1 MTPQKRLPQFLT
13 WKERLDIRA
22 KVLRTY
28 AEAITACT
36 RKFTTGY
43 GLHIANE
50 FQSTLLR
57 HWNQFVRA
65 EEPLIPGN
73 RNTHAPSSLTGTNK
87 PTPPAPAARENT
99 RTDKSVSFANIAK
112 NASRQAPGN
121 VHVHP
126 HRRQNTTIAD
136 RTDRRVLLRLKSGSS
151 FFEKGLQIR
160 LALKDKLAIA
170 SQDIQDIKPTNTGWA
185 IVARNEKIQ
194 QLILEKQ
201 NEWGPCIDLDIAEKQ
216 IPWHTYLI
224 KNFPKT
230 LHSWDGT
237 LLDFKE
243 TIEEEIE
250 AQTGQKPE
258 RWHVSQKPNK
268 EDPTKATLVIS
279 FLKPLNSNFRLLGQ
293 GSYSFKLTKPKKLS
307 QCTHCW
313 NFHPPTRC
321 IATKVCVHCG
331 VKDDVHSADSCN
343 NTTKCANCYGS
354 HEANYEN
361 CFARPQKLRGSFQK
375 LSKTQLIYARQ
386 LGQEDFKRKNKAQQ
400 TDDSDKLPLAVEQ
413 GDEDVCPLQDAEMSG
428 TEPIQTTQVPE
439 TNPVNIVDHEGIG
452 VDTPGEREKEKDDEE
467 TEEEAAGEEEA
478 GEDEEEEEEEAE
490 EEEIEEALPPPAQS
504 YPTGANT
511 KQDPRVI
518 PKHHFY
524 ITGKGASQTA
534 AKQNST
540 TSTSTTKDPYFTIK
554 KQFRPQPRTD
564 DIEPPSEATVQEPP
578 SETTSR
584 GIIEVRTPRRTSAA
598 HSPPSSPPLAARRR
612 DQSPSKIRRI
622 SIRPPNV
629 DKGEGAHCAALQ
641 LAFQEGYNIVLIQE
655 PNTSYNAQ
663 KGLCRT
669 QHHPGFL
676 CFSPVDSW
684 TNNLTRPRV
693 LTYVR
698 IDGSIQAEQ
707 LLPARHRDLLW
718 VQVNG
723 TTILNIYNRPEEET
737 SLDLIES
744 WTPPNRCV
752 VAGDMN
758 AFHPSWQA
766 DRQASQDGTRIFNWT
781 QEHDLI
787 LLNDPETSTTMPRL
801 NKRFSTIDLVFS
813 NIATATAT
821 IEEHL
826 TTGSLHYTVGTEV
839 PDNESIPR
847 TPGKIHV
854 GLPEEIKAFA
864 KHVASA
870 ASSLPR
876 CIRSR
881 QDIDDVAAQLL
892 QVLQDAA
899 KACGRMSRGKRAR
912 QNPWWSKAC
921 KEAHESLRA
930 ARYTA
935 ESRHGEDVQRARIY
949 FKRTIRRAKRNFWRT
964 VVADITNPA
973 DIFRITRWIKP
984 RQQLQPP
991 PIQHGNEVYTTN
1003 LERANIL
1010 RKEKLERRD
1019 ASDDI
1024 PDPWTPTVSP
1034 TQQIPFSSHIP
1045 VSEAQDAL
1053 LKTGNTTPGMDGITT
1068 KMLQAIWPSIS
1079 QVTTLLYNACLALGY
1094 HPSPFKTAEVAMIPK
1109 LNKRYLSDISA
1120 WRPIS
1125 LLSCLSKGLERVIG
1139 RRLAYLAIKHK
1150 VLHPNQAGALPK
1162 RSATDIVTALVY
1174 DVERAVG
1181 NGKVAT
1187 IVTMDVKGAFDA
1199 ILPNRLVLRLR
1210 QQGWPDFLV
1219 WWIHHFVSHR
1229 RALVRFQDAKT
1240 EPAELPC
1247 GLPQG
1252 SPISPILYLL
1262 ATTPIY
1268 SLPGATER
1276 YGYADDTAMLFT
1288 GDTLEETTAKANT
1301 AIAEMEAW
1309 GQQEA
1314 FSFDPD
1320 KTEVMHFSRKQN
1332 RSSPP
1337 VSHQGREVKA
1347 QKSMRWLGVWLDRKL
1362 TFNTHIEKWSLKAN
1376 KVISQLRFVNNTVRG
1391 TSAIAARRAVYAVA
1405 LPTLLYGLHTWFPGF
1420 PSETTH
1426 RRERTITKTQLSKL
1440 QVILNKACHAVL
1452 PVWKTTPRVILWK
1465 EAGIPPADVIL
1476 KQMQARTALRYAM
1489 LDAAHPIAR
1498 RLRQA
1503 QHEVDQSNH
1512 PTVHSRTLRRQSRLL
1527 RTAACTKGVERPKL
1541 IPRRFKDTIPTESAD
1556 RRPPKETAVRQFQH
1570 WLKEKPPGYVVFSDG
1585 SKTEMD
1591 TAGYGFAVFHNGRL
1605 VDWGCGQLGCREV
1618 FDAEIHGAV
1627 EGLGCA
1633 VLANFTNEPI
1643 TVCMDNTSV
1652 IDCIGAT
1659 APNSSQAS
1667 FRAFQKIGDKYPYQ
1681 ASVKW
1686 CPGHSN
1692 IFGNELADLLA
1703 KQGAN
1708 LPVPE
1713 HLPSV
1718 SYRRRQVK
1726 GQIAVDYQQWWQGME
1741 KATYSSLGLAAE
1753 LRKLPEL
1760 ALPRRLLGYLLAA
1773 RSHHGDFADYHERFH
1788 PGQAT
1793 LECPCGRQKS
1803 PTHLFYCRKVPHHLR
1818 ARLAPDP
1825 EAAIGRFLGR
1835 SYKVYLRVADFYY
1848 TKINK
1853 RY

>member
-1 MTPQKRLPQFLT
+1 MVISQPATPERGAGAQLDQQYLDSFNFRARQQLLKTGPPVTLQPFQHCSSPSRSLT
-13 WKERLDIRA
+13 AYDRDRGHRRNRRPDTGTQNSSTNRFAALAEEDDATATPTPIFDLEAETEEIIKTQKERLDIRA

-28 AEAITACT
+28 ADAITACT

-73 RNTHAPSSLTGTNK
+73 KDTHAPSSLTGTNK

-112 NASRQAPGN
+112 NASRQTPGD

-194 QLILEKQ
+194 QLIFEKQ

-224 KNFPKT
+224 KDFPKT

-258 RWHVSQKPNK
+258 RWHVSQKPNN

-321 IATKVCVHCG
+321 IVTKVCVRCG
-331 VKDDVHSADSCN
+331 VKDDMHNADSCD
-343 NTTKCANCYGS
+343 NTTKCANCHGA

-375 LSKTQLIYARQ
+375 LSKTQLIYARR
-386 LGQEDFKRKNKAQQ
+386 LGQEDFKRKNSTQQ
-400 TDDSDKLPLAVEQ
+400 ADSYQLPPAVEQ
-413 GDEDVCPLQDAEMSG
+413 GEEDAYPLQDAEMSG
-428 TEPIQTTQVPE
+428 TEPTQTIQAPE
-439 TNPVNIVDHEGIG
+439 TNSVNIVDHEGRG
-452 VDTPGEREKEKDDEE
+452 VDTQGEKEKEKDDEE

-478 GEDEEEEEEEAE
+478 EEDEEEEEEEAE
-490 EEEIEEALPPPAQS
+490 EEDIEEALPPPAQS

-511 KQDPRVI
+511 KHDPRVI

-534 AKQNST
+534 TNQNST
-540 TSTSTTKDPYFTIK
+540 INTSTTKNPYFTIK

-564 DIEPPSEATVQEPP
+564 DIEPPSEATARESP
-578 SETTSR
+578 SEATSR
-584 GIIEVRTPRRTSAA
+584 EIIEVHR
-598 HSPPSSPPLAARRR
+598 
-612 DQSPSKIRRI
+612 KI
-622 SIRPPNV
+622 
-629 DKGEGAHCAALQ
+629 H
-641 LAFQEGYNIVLIQE
+641 
-655 PNTSYNAQ
+655 
-663 KGLCRT
+663 
-669 QHHPGFL
+669 
-676 CFSPVDSW
+676 
-684 TNNLTRPRV
+684 
-693 LTYVR
+693 
-698 IDGSIQAEQ
+698 AEQ

-737 SLDLIES
+737 SLDIIES

-766 DRQASQDGTRIFNWT
+766 DRRASQDGRRIFNWT
-781 QEHDLI
+781 QEHDLV
-787 LLNDPETSTTMPRL
+787 LLNDPETSTTMPKL
-801 NKRFSTIDLVFS
+801 NKRSSTIDLVFS
-813 NIATATAT
+813 NIPTATAT
-821 IEEHL
+821 VEEYL
-826 TTGSLHYTVGTEV
+826 TTGSLHYTIGTEI
-839 PDNESIPR
+839 PDNESSPR
-847 TPGKIHV
+847 TPGKVHV
-854 GLPEEIKAFA
+854 SLPEEIKAFS

-870 ASSLPR
+870 APSLPSF
-876 CIRSR
+876 IRSR
-881 QDIDDVAAQLL
+881 QDIDDAAGQLL
-892 QVLQDAA
+892 QILQDAA
-899 KACGRMSRGKRAR
+899 KACGRLSKGKRAR
-912 QNPWWSKAC
+912 QNPWWSKEC
-921 KEAHESLRA
+921 NEAHESLRA
-930 ARYTA
+930 ARYTT
-935 ESRHGEDVQRARIY
+935 ESRHGEEVQRARIHL
-949 FKRTIRRAKRNFWRT
+949 KRTVRRAKRNFWRT
-964 VVADITNPA
+964 IVADITDQA
-973 DIFRITRWIKP
+973 DIFRSVPTSFARRSSKD
-984 RQQLQPP
+984 
-991 PIQHGNEVYTTN
+991 GTTN

-1019 ASDDI
+1019 VSDDI
-1024 PDPWTPTVSP
+1024 PDPWIPTASP
-1034 TQQIPFSSHIP
+1034 TQQIPFSAHIP
-1045 VSEAQDAL
+1045 ISEAQDAL
-1053 LKTGNTTPGMDGITT
+1053 LRTGNTTPGMDGITT

-1079 QVTTLLYNACLALGY
+1079 HVTTLLYNACLTLGY
-1094 HPSPFKTAEVAMIPK
+1094 HPTPFKTAEVAMIPK
-1109 LNKRYLSDISA
+1109 LNKRDLSDISA

-1125 LLSCLSKGLERVIG
+1125 LLSWLSKGWNE
-1139 RRLAYLAIKHK
+1139 YK

-1162 RSATDIVTALVY
+1162 RSATDIVTALLY
-1174 DVERAVG
+1174 DVERALG
-1181 NGKVAT
+1181 NGKMAT
-1187 IVTMDVKGAFDA
+1187 LVTMDVKGAFDA
-1199 ILPNRLVLRLR
+1199 ILPNRLILRLR
-1210 QQGWPDFLV
+1210 RQGWPVFLI
-1219 WWIHHFVSHR
+1219 WWIYHFVSHR
-1229 RALVRFQDAKT
+1229 KALVRFQDAKT

-1276 YGYADDTAMLFT
+1276 YGYADDTAMLFV

-1301 AIAEMEAW
+1301 AITAMETW

-1320 KTEVMHFSRKQN
+1320 KTEVMHFSRKRN
-1332 RSSPP
+1332 SSSPP
-1337 VSHQGREVKA
+1337 VSHQGKEIKA
-1347 QKSMRWLGVWLDRKL
+1347 QKAMRWLGVWLDRRL
-1362 TFNTHIEKWSLKAN
+1362 TFNTHIEKWSLKAE

-1391 TSAIAARRAVYAVA
+1391 TSAVAARRAIYAVA
-1405 LPTLLYGLHTWFPGF
+1405 LPTLFYGLDTWFPGF
-1420 PSETTH
+1420 LSESTH
-1426 RRERTITKTQLSKL
+1426 KGARTITKTHAHKGARTITKTHLSKL

-1452 PVWKTTPRVILWK
+1452 PVWKTTPQVVLWK
-1465 EAGIPPADVIL
+1465 EAGIPPADIIL
-1476 KQMQARTALRYAM
+1476 KQQQARTALRYAT
-1489 LDAAHPIAR
+1489 LDVAHPVSR

-1503 QHEVDQSNH
+1503 QHELDQSNH
-1512 PTVHSRTLRRQSRLL
+1512 PTTRSQTLQRDSRLL
-1527 RTAACTKGVERPKL
+1527 RTAPWAKEVERPRL
-1541 IPRRFKDTIPTESAD
+1541 IARRFNDNIPTEAGGE
-1556 RRPPKETAVRQFQH
+1556 RPPKETAAVEFQR
-1570 WLKEKPPGYVVFSDG
+1570 WLEDKPPGYVVFSDG
-1585 SKTEMD
+1585 SKTERD
-1591 TAGYGFAVFHNGRL
+1591 TAGYGYAVFHNGRL
-1605 VDWGCGQLGCREV
+1605 ADWGFGQLGRREV
-1618 FDAEIHGAV
+1618 FDAEIHGAL
-1627 EGLGCA
+1627 EGLQCA

-1659 APNSSQAS
+1659 APNSSQAC
-1667 FRAFQKIGDKYPYQ
+1667 FRAFQKIGDKYP
-1681 ASVKW
+1681 V
-1686 CPGHSN
+1686 
-1692 IFGNELADLLA
+1692 
-1703 KQGAN
+1703 QG
-1708 LPVPE
+1708 L
-1713 HLPSV
+1713 SGD
-1718 SYRRRQVK
+1718 RRQISV
-1726 GQIAVDYQQWWQGME
+1726 
-1741 KATYSSLGLAAE
+1741 
-1753 LRKLPEL
+1753 
-1760 ALPRRLLGYLLAA
+1760 
-1773 RSHHGDFADYHERFH
+1773 
-1788 PGQAT
+1788 PGI
-1793 LECPCGRQKS
+1793 C
-1803 PTHLFYCRKVPHHLR
+1803 
-1818 ARLAPDP
+1818 
-1825 EAAIGRFLGR
+1825 
-1835 SYKVYLRVADFYY
+1835 
-1848 TKINK
+1848 
-1853 RY
+1853 